1 MIVDILEEIG
11 FTKGESKVYLALL
24 ELGLSKSGPII
35 KKSRLQSSVVYNCLK
50 SLTEKGLV
58 NSIFKGKFKEYSAV
72 SPEILLDLLEEK
84 KVKLKEILPKLRE
97 VKVKDKQE
105 AKVYYGIKGIK
116 TAHLEQIK
124 EAQKKEEY
132 LFFSLEN
139 EYYNEEFK
147 TFLIHFNHLRKNKGL
162 VVKALIKI
170 NPEYAKIFDEEFK
183 RAGIK
188 FKKVKQTVPV
198 GSAIVR
204 DTILKIV
211 WDPEEPIAFLL
222 KSKKLAQEYRGF
234 FYTLWKEA
242 SAN

>member
-1 MIVDILEEIG
+1 MIVDILEETG
-11 FTKGESKVYLALL
+11 LTKGESKVYLALL

-58 NSIFKGKFKEYSAV
+58 NSILKGKVKEYSAV
-72 SPEILLDLLEEK
+72 PPEILIDLLEEK
-84 KVKLKEILPKLRE
+84 KAKLKEVLPMLRE
-97 VKVKDKQE
+97 AKNKEKQE

-124 EAQKKEEY
+124 EAQKMEEY

-139 EYYNEEFK
+139 EYYNEEIK
-147 TFLIHFNHLRKNKGL
+147 TFLIHFNNLRKNKGM

-170 NPEYAKIFDEEFK
+170 NPAYAKIFDKEFTK
-183 RAGIK
+183 AGIK
-188 FKKVKQTVPV
+188 FRKVKQTIPV
-198 GSAIVR
+198 GSAIVK
-204 DTILKIV
+204 DTVLKIV

-222 KSKKLAQEYRGF
+222 KSKKFAQEYRDF

-242 SAN
+242 STN